1 MPGELDRA
9 VGTEGCWESWQEP
22 LGLSETC
29 PGIKIFYFSLLL
41 MIKPNLF
48 YSFFFFPETGATLL
62 GNPGRLGDIC
72 YTHCQGSLGPGA
84 REMPAALEPSGRLQG
99 TPAAGV
105 LQAACSSTP

>member
-22 LGLSETC
+22 RGLSETC

-48 YSFFFFPETGATLL
+48 YSFFFFFQKLEQHCWGTQEGWGTSVTLTAKVLWDL
-62 GNPGRLGDIC
+62 GLGK
-72 YTHCQGSLGPGA
+72 CQL
-84 REMPAALEPSGRLQG
+84 L
-99 TPAAGV
+99 
-105 LQAACSSTP
+105 